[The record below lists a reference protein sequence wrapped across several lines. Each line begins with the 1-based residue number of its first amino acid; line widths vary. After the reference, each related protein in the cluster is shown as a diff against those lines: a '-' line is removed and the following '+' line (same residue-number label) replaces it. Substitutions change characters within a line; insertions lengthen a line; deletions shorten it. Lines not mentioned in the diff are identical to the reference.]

1 MVLVIAGEGVALV
14 DERARRPG
22 TPPTRW
28 MPGMPQ
34 MKFIGVMMADTPA
47 GTHGLRQ

>member
-1 MVLVIAGEGVALV
+1 MN
-14 DERARRPG
+14 G
-22 TPPTRW
+22 TPARYAPTRW

-34 MKFIGVMMADTPA
+34 MKFIGEMITETPA